1 MNKRRRVIVG
11 LDIADAAVI
20 VLKLTLNE
28 KIGVLRPRQI
38 QVIVARGLA
47 IEQDL
52 EVFAAGL
59 PDGHVTGV

>member
-1 MNKRRRVIVG
+1 VIVG

-47 IEQDL
+47 IERDL